1 MTSQPVDP
9 SANAAQTPVVQRTIK
24 VRRAPKFVPFMI
36 AGALAGVVTAAIFTV
51 LAPGGEE
58 YDASSIFGFFTVLL
72 MVPGA
77 SLGAVVALLIDRQSV
92 RRAKTA
98 VLESIPD
105 TEGDTDAGQ
114 KNV

>member
-1 MTSQPVDP
+1 MTSQPAQNP
-9 SANAAQTPVVQRTIK
+9 SETPAPTVERRELR

-36 AGALAGVVTAAIFTV
+36 AGALAGVVTAAIFTL

-58 YDASSIFGFFTVLL
+58 FEASSIFGFFTVLL

-77 SLGAVVALLIDRQSV
+77 GLGAIVALVIDRQSV

-98 VLESIPD
+98 VVESVPD
-105 TEGDTDAGQ
+105 SEGGPDAGE
-114 KNV
+114 KSV